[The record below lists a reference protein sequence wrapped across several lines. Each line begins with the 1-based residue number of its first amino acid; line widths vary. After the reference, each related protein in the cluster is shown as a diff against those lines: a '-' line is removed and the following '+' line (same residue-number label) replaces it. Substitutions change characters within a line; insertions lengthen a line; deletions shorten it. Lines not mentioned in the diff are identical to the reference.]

1 MTEKR
6 VVLEPPWT
14 TIFRPF
20 GYKTLPADPRS
31 LNQHCWIIYLD
42 KKCSKGQNHSIL
54 SWAWAKMTFFPQLY
68 FSGRTRTLHVSIR
81 LQRWSFE
88 PCHMRARR
96 KTGRNISSIVQNKD
110 ISYIHILYWLFNDK
124 LSSSVDKH
132 IQKMILH
139 SVWKW
144 FSKSLIGIFTKSCK
158 GQFVVKWDF
167 LSLFQTQCDT
177 YANFRYTKKE
187 AWVVHSRH
195 DKWTKNSWGMV
206 LVADDPLADLYAREM
221 PLFYGFQSCFKE
233 HFDMANA
240 LDKMLLVYYTRTKLL
255 MNKTTV
261 VVV

>member
-1 MTEKR
+1 
-6 VVLEPPWT
+6 
-14 TIFRPF
+14 
-20 GYKTLPADPRS
+20 
-31 LNQHCWIIYLD
+31 
-42 KKCSKGQNHSIL
+42 
-54 SWAWAKMTFFPQLY
+54 MTFFPQLY

-124 LSSSVDKH
+124 LSSSTDKH

-167 LSLFQTQCDT
+167 LILFQTLCDT

-187 AWVVHSRH
+187 AWVVVGMINGWRIVEAWSWSQMILLLIFMPARCHCSMDFNH
-195 DKWTKNSWGMV
+195 ASKNTLIW
-206 LVADDPLADLYAREM
+206 LTP
-221 PLFYGFQSCFKE
+221 
-233 HFDMANA
+233 
-240 LDKMLLVYYTRTKLL
+240 
-255 MNKTTV
+255 
-261 VVV
+261 